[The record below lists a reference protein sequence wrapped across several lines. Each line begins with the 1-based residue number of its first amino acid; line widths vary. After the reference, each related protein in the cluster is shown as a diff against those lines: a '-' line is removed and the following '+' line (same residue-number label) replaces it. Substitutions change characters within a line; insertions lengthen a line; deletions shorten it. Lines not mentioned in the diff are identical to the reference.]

1 MLPDRFTP
9 EIRPTRRGWSVA
21 AVCLFA
27 AAMAWIAG
35 PRALNAVVA
44 PGIVGLVAAYL
55 QLRGLE
61 APRVVRD
68 LPPDAHAGTNHEL
81 RLRFADA
88 GEATAGLSDP
98 FLARITER
106 VDDGLELEQP
116 TVEATVGTGEVR
128 FDVTYRR
135 RGERTIGPTELIA
148 TDVFGLLSREFD
160 CEPVDSVL
168 VYPERHPIPE
178 RFRFGLYDLEEADT
192 SRQRDEFDQLREY
205 EEGDSLRDI
214 HWPATARKDEL
225 IVKEFVADVQGPSV
239 SISVGGRGADRTA
252 TAATSVAL
260 ALLEDGVPV
269 DLSAP
274 NGRVETF
281 PGGDPRELLELLTRL
296 PRGEVPDPDADVVI
310 EGTHRRTQIRTDGET
325 HRFDQLHEAVAPGS
339 VDDRTEEPAEKR
351 TGEPT
356 PGTVPAAGG
365 GER

>member
-1 MLPDRFTP
+1 MLPDRLTP
-9 EIRPTRRGWSVA
+9 AVRFTRRGRSVV

-27 AAMAWIAG
+27 AAMSVIAG

-44 PGIVGLVAAYL
+44 PGIVGLAAAYL

-61 APRVVRD
+61 APRVIRD
-68 LPPDAHAGTNHEL
+68 MPPDAFAGSTHEL
-81 RLRFADA
+81 GLRFADP
-88 GEATAGLSDP
+88 GEPTAGLSDP
-98 FLARITER
+98 FLARVRER

-116 TVEATVGTGEVR
+116 AVEATVGASDVR
-128 FDVTYRR
+128 FDVSYRR

-148 TDVFGLLSREFD
+148 TDVFGLLFREFD
-160 CEPVDSVL
+160 CDPVDSVL
-168 VYPERHPIPE
+168 VYPERHRLPE
-178 RFRFGLYDLEEADT
+178 WFRLGLYDHEDVGT

-205 EEGDSLRDI
+205 DEGDSLRDI

-260 ALLEDGVPV
+260 ALLEEGVPV

-281 PGGDPRELLELLTRL
+281 PGGDPRQLLELLTRL

-310 EGTHRRTQIRTDGET
+310 KGSHRRTQISTDGET
-325 HRFDQLHEAVAPGS
+325 HRFNTLREGPGQEADEGRS
-339 VDDRTEEPAEKR
+339 QGPAEER
-351 TGEPT
+351 TREPT
-356 PGTVPAAGG
+356 PGTVPAADG

>member
-9 EIRPTRRGWSVA
+9 DVRLTRRGKSVV

-44 PGIVGLVAAYL
+44 PGIVGLAAAYL

-61 APRVVRD
+61 APRVIRD
-68 LPPDAHAGTNHEL
+68 LPPDAHAGTSHEL

-88 GEATAGLSDP
+88 GEPTAGLSDP
-98 FLARITER
+98 FLARVTER
-106 VDDGLELEQP
+106 VDDGLELEQSA
-116 TVEATVGTGEVR
+116 VEAAIGES
-128 FDVTYRR
+128 DVQFEVSYRR
-135 RGERTIGPTELIA
+135 RGERSIGPTELVA

-160 CEPVDSVL
+160 CDPVDSVL
-168 VYPERHPIPE
+168 VYPERRPIPKW
-178 RFRFGLYDLEEADT
+178 FRLGLYDVEEVGK

-205 EEGDSLRDI
+205 VEGDSLRDI

-225 IVKEFVADVQGPSV
+225 IVKEFAADTQGPSV

-252 TAATSVAL
+252 MAATSVAL
-260 ALLEDGVPV
+260 ALLEEGVPV

-281 PGGDPRELLELLTRL
+281 PGGDPRQLLELLTRL
-296 PRGEVPDPDADVVI
+296 PRGGVPDPDADVVI
-310 EGTHRRTQIRTDGET
+310 EGTHRQTEIKTDGET
-325 HRFDQLHEAVAPGS
+325 HRFDQLREGTAPGQD
-339 VDDRTEEPAEKR
+339 DDRSQGTAEGQ
-351 TGEPT
+351 TGEPA
-356 PGTVPAAGG
+356 PGTVPAADG